1 MVVLIL
7 ISKETYNTLEISMK
21 ITRNCNF
28 PGAGGGGRGGGAGG
42 PDLLTPTSLW
52 IQKSRESVETIDT
65 PKYTV
70 VQYLHVDITN
80 CVYVLLWTIFKY
92 NKGR

>member
-7 ISKETYNTLEISMK
+7 ISKETYNT
-21 ITRNCNF
+21 CYF
-28 PGAGGGGRGGGAGG
+28 PGGRGRRGG

-52 IQKSRESVETIDT
+52 IQKSSESVETIDT

-92 NKGR
+92 NKSQ